1 MAISYILLTLVTK
14 DTSIT
19 SWYHLLLRSITFMS
33 GNKTIGSMLIIAGT
47 SIGAGM
53 LALPIASAGL
63 GFSTAITML
72 IIVWLLMTYTALLML
87 EIHQYASTEA
97 TLNTLARSLL
107 GKKGQYIASF
117 SVLFLFYALCAAY
130 IAGGGSQLQNKM
142 VNLLDIQV
150 APQIGSIIF
159 AIIIAGIITLGT
171 KAVDKVNR
179 ILFTVKIGAL
189 ISLFYLL
196 TPSIEGMNLL
206 AMPLEQGLIISAIPI
221 IFTAFGFHGSIPS
234 VVRYVGIDIK
244 SLRKVMIIGATL
256 PLFIYLLW
264 QTISQGVI
272 NQDTLKSAGGL
283 NEFINILSVKL
294 NTSNISSFINV
305 FADLALATSF
315 LGVSL
320 GLFDFLR
327 DALKRGSS
335 KKDRLITAVVT
346 FLPPLCFAI
355 FYPKGF
361 ILALGYAAI
370 ALVVL
375 AIFLPVSMVW
385 AQRKYKKVEDNHYQ
399 VAGGKPILILVVI
412 CGVMVIL
419 AQLLQLFGVVPNIG

>member
-1 MAISYILLTLVTK
+1 
-14 DTSIT
+14 
-19 SWYHLLLRSITFMS
+19 
-33 GNKTIGSMLIIAGT
+33 ML
-47 SIGAGM
+47 
-53 LALPIASAGL
+53 
-63 GFSTAITML
+63 
-72 IIVWLLMTYTALLML
+72 
-87 EIHQYASTEA
+87 H
-97 TLNTLARSLL
+97 
-107 GKKGQYIASF
+107 
-117 SVLFLFYALCAAY
+117 
-130 IAGGGSQLQNKM
+130 
-142 VNLLDIQV
+142 IQV
-150 APQIGSIIF
+150 APQVGSIIF
-159 AIIIAGIITLGT
+159 AVIIGGIITLGT
-171 KAVDKVNR
+171 ATVDKVNR
-179 ILFTVKIGAL
+179 VLFTVKMAVL

-196 TPSIEGMNLL
+196 TPSIQGVNLL

-256 PLFIYLLW
+256 PLCIYLLW

-272 NQDTLKSAGGL
+272 NQETLKDAGSL
-283 NEFINILSVKL
+283 NEFVNILSVKL
-294 NTSNISSFINV
+294 QNPNISSFITI

-327 DALKRGSS
+327 DALKRSSS
-335 KKDRLITAVVT
+335 KKDRLITALVT

-385 AQRKYKKVEDNHYQ
+385 TQRKHKKAKGSDYQ
-399 VAGGKPILILVVI
+399 VSGGKPILILVVV
-412 CGVMVIL
+412 CGVIVIA
-419 AQLLQLFGVVPNIG
+419 AQLLQLFGIVPKIG